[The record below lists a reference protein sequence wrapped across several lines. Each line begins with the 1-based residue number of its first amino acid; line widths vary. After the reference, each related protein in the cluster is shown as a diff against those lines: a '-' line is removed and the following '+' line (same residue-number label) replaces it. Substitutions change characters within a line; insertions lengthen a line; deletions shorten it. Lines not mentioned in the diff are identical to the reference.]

1 MCLYGKDFFAD
12 APWKAATD
20 SVDTFEDYII
30 LIGISKED
38 VIGRQVC
45 EWNREW
51 NHDTIKSIQ
60 IHFFWFDEFL
70 PFFLQKRMQFSSPFL
85 RFFVKPKAKTAPT
98 HKEVHEYI
106 EGANCYL
113 VPS

>member
-30 LIGISKED
+30 LIGISEED

-45 EWNREW
+45 E
-51 NHDTIKSIQ
+51 
-60 IHFFWFDEFL
+60 
-70 PFFLQKRMQFSSPFL
+70 
-85 RFFVKPKAKTAPT
+85 
-98 HKEVHEYI
+98 
-106 EGANCYL
+106 
-113 VPS
+113 